1 MIKKL
6 LGDSL
11 MHFYHCSTCIY
22 SKGTLGLKCRQVYG
36 LSIVAF

>member
-11 MHFYHCSTCIY
+11 MHDYHCSICIY
-22 SKGTLGLKCRQVYG
+22 LKDIYKIESAVR
-36 LSIVAF
+36 